1 MIHKKNTH
9 TQKKLNKTFL
19 ISQYSTLK
27 STVISTTAGI
37 QKLVSSEQA
46 RRVTDWR
53 KERRWEMVDLK
64 DDQQ

>member
-1 MIHKKNTH
+1 MIHKKNT
-9 TQKKLNKTFL
+9 QKLSKNFL

-53 KERRWEMVDLK
+53 RERRW
-64 DDQQ
+64 

>member
-53 KERRWEMVDLK
+53 RERRW
-64 DDQQ
+64 